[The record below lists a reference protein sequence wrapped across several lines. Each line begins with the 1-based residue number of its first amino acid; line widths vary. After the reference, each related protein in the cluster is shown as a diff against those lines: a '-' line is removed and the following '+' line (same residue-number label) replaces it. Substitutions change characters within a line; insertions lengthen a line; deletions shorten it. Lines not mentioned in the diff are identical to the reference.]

1 MRLADKMSRLGSET
15 AFSVLVK
22 AQALEAQG
30 KDIVHMEIGEPDFP
44 TPANISGAANRAL
57 ADGNTNYCNS
67 QGLLSLR
74 TEVSREFEKTRGI
87 SIDPER
93 IIIAPGAKP
102 LMFYSII
109 SLLEEGDEAIYP
121 NPLFPIF
128 ESMINFTGATAV
140 PVPLREELGFRFSV
154 DELKERV
161 TPRTKLIIINS
172 PENPTGSI
180 LEPEDLQAVAD
191 IALENDITVLSDEIY
206 DHLIYDGGHHS
217 IASLPGMA
225 DRTVLMGG
233 FSKTYSM
240 TGWRLGYAA
249 VPEELVDPMVR
260 LIVNSVSCT
269 APFIQ
274 LAGIEA
280 LTGSQEPVNQMM
292 AEFRK
297 RRDVVVAGLNAI
309 PGISCVQPRGA
320 FYAFPN
326 ITGLGMKSK
335 DLGDYLL
342 NEAGVAVLAGT
353 DFGEYGEGYIR
364 LSHAT
369 STDNINKA
377 LDRINDTAVKLRG

>member
-1 MRLADKMSRLGSET
+1 
-15 AFSVLVK
+15 
-22 AQALEAQG
+22 
-30 KDIVHMEIGEPDFP
+30 
-44 TPANISGAANRAL
+44 
-57 ADGNTNYCNS
+57 
-67 QGLLSLR
+67 
-74 TEVSREFEKTRGI
+74 
-87 SIDPER
+87 
-93 IIIAPGAKP
+93 
-102 LMFYSII
+102 
-109 SLLEEGDEAIYP
+109 
-121 NPLFPIF
+121 
-128 ESMINFTGATAV
+128 
-140 PVPLREELGFRFSV
+140 
-154 DELKERV
+154 
-161 TPRTKLIIINS
+161 
-172 PENPTGSI
+172 
-180 LEPEDLQAVAD
+180 
-191 IALENDITVLSDEIY
+191 
-206 DHLIYDGGHHS
+206 
-217 IASLPGMA
+217 MA

-364 LSHAT
+364 LSYAT
-369 STDNINKA
+369 STDNIKKA
-377 LDRINDTAVKLRG
+377 LDRINDTAAKLRG